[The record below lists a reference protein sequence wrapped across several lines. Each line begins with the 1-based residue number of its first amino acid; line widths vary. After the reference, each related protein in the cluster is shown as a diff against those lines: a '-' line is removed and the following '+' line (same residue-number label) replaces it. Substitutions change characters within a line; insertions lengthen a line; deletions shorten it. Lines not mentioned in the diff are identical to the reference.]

1 MKENGHHPAFTATRL
16 SVMRHLLLFFTA
28 FWIAL
33 SAFSQSG
40 RELYRP
46 EFHFSP
52 SRNWMNDPNGMVYF
66 AGEYHLFFQYNPYG
80 IDWGN
85 MSWGHAKSKDL
96 VHWEHLPV
104 AIPVEN
110 GVMAFSGCVV
120 VDHENSSGFGINGQ
134 PPLVAVYTG
143 AGTYQDQRLAFSTD
157 SGLTWKTYAGNPV
170 IDLYSNNFRD
180 PKVIWHEPTRKWIMV
195 VSLAEYRKI
204 RFYASAD
211 LKNWE
216 VLQDFGPVGNLSG
229 VWECPDLFP
238 LNVDEDPSK
247 TKWVL
252 VHSIGPGLEQYFIG
266 DFDGRKFTW
275 EKSDLEGILVEDFE
289 KADYN
294 GWTAT
299 GNAFGEKPVS
309 GNLQGQQAVSGY
321 LGYQL
326 VNSFRNGDGSM
337 GRLLSPPFLIQKN
350 YLSFLIGGGNHPAGT
365 YIKLMVNDKV
375 VATAT
380 GMNDEFLEWKSWNV
394 QEFIGQQGHIA
405 IVDSVSGGWG
415 HINVDHIIQTDLPV
429 QTPRFGKVDF
439 GKDFYA
445 SQSFSDV
452 PGNRRI
458 WMAWMNNWSYAGEV
472 PTTPWRGIMSTP
484 REVQLI
490 TVNGEVRLVQKPV
503 PGIDTIALPVIS
515 LQNKAAEEV
524 AAALKGLQLRT
535 YRIRVKTMAGH
546 TGGFTLKVR
555 KGTTQET
562 VIAVDTERQ
571 EIRFDRSRSGAL
583 TGNQI
588 FSDRQIAP
596 LMNEGQPAELE
607 LLVDNCSVEIFA
619 NQGLTAISNQIFPDS
634 TSTGMELT
642 APDSVRFEYFEVSE
656 LKRND
661 RITYTAPVHSRQT
674 GHLLIFPNPARE
686 GKINLRME
694 GMNPGEIA
702 LSVFRYTGE
711 KVAGMILH
719 AGQPELAVDD
729 FPGPGLYAVSVRQ
742 GSTFLTGKIIIL
754 K

>member
-1 MKENGHHPAFTATRL
+1 
-16 SVMRHLLLFFTA
+16 MRQLLFFFAALLTG
-28 FWIAL
+28 FIAV
-33 SAFSQSG
+33 AQTG
-40 RELYRP
+40 KELYRP
-46 EFHFSP
+46 EYHFSP
-52 SRNWMNDPNGMVYF
+52 LRNWINDPNGMVYF
-66 AGEYHLFFQYNPYG
+66 AGEYHLFFQYNPQG
-80 IDWGN
+80 INWGN

-120 VDHENSSGFGINGQ
+120 VDHDNTSGFGINGQ

-157 SGLTWKTYAGNPV
+157 SGLTWKTYAQNPV

-180 PKVIWHEPTRKWIMV
+180 PKVIWHAPTRKWIMV

-204 RFYASAD
+204 RFYASPD

-216 VLQDFGPVGNLSG
+216 VLQDFGPEGNLSG

-238 LNVDEDPSK
+238 LNVDEDPSQS
-247 TKWVL
+247 KWVL

-275 EKSDLEGILVEDFE
+275 QKSDLDGIVVEDFE

-294 GWTAT
+294 GWTAIGT
-299 GNAFGEKPVS
+299 AFGDKPVS

-337 GRLLSPPFLIQKN
+337 GRLLSPSFLIQKN

-365 YIKLMVNDKV
+365 YIKLLVNDQV

-380 GMNDEFLEWKSWNV
+380 GGNDEFLEWKSWNV
-394 QEFIGQQGHIA
+394 ASFVGQQARIA
-405 IVDSVSGGWG
+405 IVDSISTGWG
-415 HINVDHIIQTDLPV
+415 HINVDHIIQTEQPV
-429 QTPRFGKVDF
+429 QTANFGKVDF

-458 WMAWMNNWSYAGEV
+458 WLAWMNNWSYAGDV
-472 PTTPWRGIMSTP
+472 PTYPWRGIMSAP
-484 REVQLI
+484 REVRLKTI
-490 TVNGEVRLVQKPV
+490 NGAVQLVQTPV
-503 PGIDTIALPVIS
+503 PTLDDIDREVIS
-515 LQNKAAEEV
+515 LQNKTAAEVAGEV
-524 AAALKGLQLRT
+524 EKLDLKT
-535 YRIRVKTMAGH
+535 YRIRVKTAADHLGS
-546 TGGFTLKVR
+546 FTLKVR

-562 VIAVDTERQ
+562 SIIVDAERQ

-588 FSDRQIAP
+588 FSDIQIAP
-596 LMNEGQPAELE
+596 LRSTNRQVELDI
-607 LLVDNCSVEIFA
+607 LVDNCSVEIFA
-619 NQGLTAISNQIFPDS
+619 DQGQTMISNQIFPDS
-634 TSTGMELT
+634 TSTSIQLT
-642 APDSVRFEYFEVSE
+642 APESVHFEYFRVSE
-656 LKRND
+656 LKRDDQVTSSIPIPNGQKE
-661 RITYTAPVHSRQT
+661 R
-674 GHLLIFPNPARE
+674 LLVFPNPVRE
-686 GKINLRME
+686 GKINFQWE
-694 GMNPGEIA
+694 GSFTGAIDLA
-702 LSVFRYTGE
+702 IFRLTGE
-711 KVAGMILH
+711 KVTGITLNTSRYDM
-719 AGQPELAVDD
+719 EVTD
-729 FPGPGLYAVSVRQ
+729 FPGPGIYTVVARQ
-742 GSTFLTGKIIIL
+742 GNTCQTGRIVIL
-754 K
+754 R